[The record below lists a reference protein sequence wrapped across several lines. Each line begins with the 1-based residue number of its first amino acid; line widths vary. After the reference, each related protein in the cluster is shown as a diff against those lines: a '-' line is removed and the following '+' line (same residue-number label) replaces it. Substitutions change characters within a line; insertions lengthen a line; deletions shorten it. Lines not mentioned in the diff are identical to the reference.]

1 MSLLHDQELRYMIMV
16 SKGLR
21 VLQLDILCYSTFP
34 HIQEVGYRPR
44 TYIQEMVNKGK
55 WDNVF
60 YIYPVGITVPE

>member
-1 MSLLHDQELRYMIMV
+1 MIMV

-21 VLQLDILCYSTFP
+21 VLQLDTLCYSTFP

-55 WDNVF
+55 
-60 YIYPVGITVPE
+60 